1 MMQVRLVTVGK
12 LKEKYLRDACG
23 EYAKRIGRF
32 ARLQILELE
41 EARLPENPGE
51 KEIAKALETEA
62 VAIERACAGYV
73 IARCSEGKQQ
83 SSQAFAGLLSRLGV
97 QGQGTVTL
105 VIGSSFGLA
114 ERIKRRADLR
124 LSMSEM
130 TFPHQLARVMLLEQL
145 YRGFQIQAGGKYHK

>member
-12 LKEKYLRDACG
+12 LKEQYLREACA

-32 ARLQILELE
+32 AKLQILELE

-51 KEIAKALETEA
+51 KEIAQALEAEA
-62 VAIERACAGYV
+62 SAIEKACAGYV
-73 IARCSEGKQQ
+73 IALCIEGKQQ
-83 SSQAFAGLLSRLGV
+83 KSQAFAGLL
-97 QGQGTVTL
+97 TL

-145 YRGFQIQAGGKYHK
+145 YRAFQIQAGGKYHK

>member
-12 LKEKYLRDACG
+12 LKEKYLREACA
-23 EYAKRIGRF
+23 EYAKRIGRV
-32 ARLQILELE
+32 AKLE
-41 EARLPENPGE
+41 EARLPEDPGE
-51 KEIAKALETEA
+51 KEITQALEVEA
-62 VAIERACAGYV
+62 SAIEKACAGYV
-73 IARCSEGKQQ
+73 IALCIEGKQQ
-83 SSQAFAGLLSRLGV
+83 KSEAFAGLLTRLGV

-114 ERIKRRADLR
+114 ERIKQRADLR

-145 YRGFQIQAGGKYHK
+145 YRAFQIQAGGKYHK